1 MGEQKYCLSIATANT
16 SGKQYLIEKQ
26 SIYTGNIRPGLRSV
40 VNVVAKGRKDL
51 AFVPRVE
58 TR

>member
-26 SIYTGNIRPGLRSV
+26 SIYTGLTPNALGL
-40 VNVVAKGRKDL
+40 D
-51 AFVPRVE
+51 FVLWSMW
-58 TR
+58 